1 MSLADETRS
10 DLRRSKEILQK
21 QIAPQK
27 LQLSLIRHPV
37 SIGSP
42 SDSLVCHWCKGAGY
56 TRRDVPYGHP
66 DFGKIDKCVCRRAA
80 VRSWH
85 PWRRKRSLPSTG

>member
-10 DLRRSKEILQK
+10 DVRRSKEILQK

-42 SDSLVCHWCKGAGY
+42 SDSILLANLEESDETAKQQVHYEQFRIGEHA
-56 TRRDVPYGHP
+56 
-66 DFGKIDKCVCRRAA
+66 
-80 VRSWH
+80 
-85 PWRRKRSLPSTG
+85 